1 MGASCC
7 LYQRGSGLC
16 LPKAY
21 QRFVWTRPRKAGSIA
36 CLLFR
41 VDSFF
46 GPDDDADVLE
56 RHLNQHGEQRWEL
69 VSMMPVQHGMGG
81 TAGLMVVFKRPRQ

>member
-1 MGASCC
+1 MSSEGLPTVRLDPASQGWE
-7 LYQRGSGLC
+7 YR
-16 LPKAY
+16 
-21 QRFVWTRPRKAGSIA
+21 V
-36 CLLFR
+36 LLFR

-46 GPDDDADVLE
+46 GPDVDADVLE